1 MREGGEKGWGGGEGK
16 GGREKGGRCPPVT
29 QIPGSAPGLV
39 PVTYL
44 C

>member
-1 MREGGEKGWGGGEGK
+1 MREGGEKGGGREGK
-16 GGREKGGRCPPVT
+16 GREMPPVT